1 MKTDKKLQEQEVTEQ
16 MLDNL
21 DNELDQETA
30 KKNKMRKNMARGAEV
45 AGVAGL
51 GAAAATV
58 MSQMGDVEAAASTPL
73 AQDEELIEPELDAED
88 IASTSTSSHSHASHA
103 PVVEPELEADDIAA
117 EPVMEIKEEDIV
129 IDDSD
134 FDVAF
139 VEPVFDDDEVAILP
153 LADGDIH
160 VEPIDIES
168 IIIDPYD
175 PNDLGGDIAYQEDMD
190 IYTGDDSLM
199 VDDYNPE
206 NDMASADDVSD
217 MSMDIF

>member
-16 MLDNL
+16 MLDNM
-21 DNELDQETA
+21 DNELDQEVA

-58 MSQMGDVEAAASTPL
+58 MSQMGDVEAVASTPL
-73 AQDEELIEPELDAED
+73 AQDEELIEPELDAEN
-88 IASTSTSSHSHASHA
+88 IASTSTSSHSHA
-103 PVVEPELEADDIAA
+103 PVVEPELEAEDIAA
-117 EPVMEIKEEDIV
+117 EPIMEIKEENIV

-139 VEPVFDDDEVAILP
+139 VEPVFDDDDVAVLP

-175 PNDLGGDIAYQEDMD
+175 PNELGGDIAYQDDMD
-190 IYTGDDSLM
+190 IYTDDDSFM